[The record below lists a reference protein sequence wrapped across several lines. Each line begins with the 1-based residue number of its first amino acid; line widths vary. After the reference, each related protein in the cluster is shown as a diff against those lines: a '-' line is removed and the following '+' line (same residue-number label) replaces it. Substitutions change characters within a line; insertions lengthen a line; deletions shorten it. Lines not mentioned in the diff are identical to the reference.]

1 MKIRIKFA
9 KYGTLKFI
17 GHLDVMRFFQKA
29 IRRAGIDIK
38 YSEGF
43 SPHQIM
49 SFAAPLGVGMESM
62 GEYLDI
68 EVNSITSVEDMKT
81 ALNKTMVDGIEVLSV
96 KILPDSSK
104 NAMASVAAAAY
115 AISYK
120 EGSFPI
126 EDMPQKLTDFYAKE
140 SIVVTKKT
148 KKSTMDMDLKPGIF
162 ELRMDKTLNIPSDT
176 VAVDGKTLNI
186 QGMIGDA
193 GDKKLMSAIYMLV
206 DASSSGNIKP
216 SMVLD
221 AFCAYC
227 NVELEPYSCQI
238 TRLDTYT
245 RIIDEQGEEK
255 LVPLEDAGHE

>member
-1 MKIRIKFA
+1 MKIRIKFT

-68 EVNSITSVEDMKT
+68 EVNSITSVEDMKN
-81 ALNKTMVDGIEVLSV
+81 ALNKTMVDGIDVLSV

-115 AISYK
+115 GIAYK
-120 EGSFPI
+120 EGNFPI
-126 EDMPQKLTDFYAKE
+126 EDMQQKLADFYAKE
-140 SIVVTKKT
+140 SIIVTKKT
-148 KKSTMDMDLKPGIF
+148 KKSIMDMDLKPGIF
-162 ELRMDKTLNIPSDT
+162 ELKMDKPLNLPSVYT
-176 VAVDGKTLNI
+176 
-186 QGMIGDA
+186 DA
-193 GDKKLMSAIYMLV
+193 SSDKQITPVIYMLV

-216 SMVLD
+216 SMVFD

-255 LVPLEDAGHE
+255 LVPLEENGHE

>member
-43 SPHQIM
+43 SSHQIM

-68 EVNSITSVEDMKT
+68 EVNSITSVEDMKN
-81 ALNKTMVDGIEVLSV
+81 ALNKTMVDGIDVLSV

-115 AISYK
+115 TISYK
-120 EGSFPI
+120 EGNFPI
-126 EDMPQKLTDFYAKE
+126 EDMQQKLADFYAKN

-162 ELRMDKTLNIPSDT
+162 ELKMDKSLNILSDT
-176 VAVDGKTLNI
+176 RSEI
-186 QGMIGDA
+186 
-193 GDKKLMSAIYMLV
+193 DKQITPAIYMLV

-227 NVELEPYSCQI
+227 NVKLEPYSCQI

-245 RIIDEQGEEK
+245 RIIDEQGVEK
-255 LVPLEDAGHE
+255 LVPLEETGHE

>member
-81 ALNKTMVDGIEVLSV
+81 ALNKTMVDGIKVLSV

-115 AISYK
+115 TISYK

-126 EDMPQKLTDFYAKE
+126 EDIQKKLADFYAKE

-162 ELRMDKTLNIPSDT
+162 ELKMDKSLNLPSD
-176 VAVDGKTLNI
+176 
-186 QGMIGDA
+186 IGA
-193 GDKKLMSAIYMLV
+193 ASDKQITPVIYMLV

-221 AFCAYC
+221 AFCSYC

-245 RIIDEQGEEK
+245 RIIDEQGEKK
-255 LVPLEDAGHE
+255 LVPLEETGHE

>member
-81 ALNKTMVDGIEVLSV
+81 ALNETMVDGIDVLSV

-115 AISYK
+115 TISYK
-120 EGSFPI
+120 EGNFPI
-126 EDMPQKLTDFYAKE
+126 DDIQQKLTDFYAKE

-162 ELRMDKTLNIPSDT
+162 ELKMDKSLKLPSDHEDSSQDYHMEHLQNKQIT
-176 VAVDGKTLNI
+176 PT
-186 QGMIGDA
+186 
-193 GDKKLMSAIYMLV
+193 IYMLV

-255 LVPLEDAGHE
+255 LVPLEETGHE